1 MSLLEIKNLK
11 TYFHTRAGTTR
22 AVDDISFSI
31 DKGEIVGV
39 VGESGSGKSVTC
51 HTMLGLLPSP
61 PAKVEGGTV
70 TFDGEELLHL
80 PPAILRAIR
89 GKRISM
95 IFQDPMSCLNPY
107 LTILDQVAEPIL
119 IHEDVSR
126 EEAERRAI
134 EMMKKVGIRDA
145 EQRARSHPHEFSGG
159 MRQRAMIAMALVTN
173 PDLLL
178 ADEPTTALDVTVQ
191 ARILQILRDLRDD
204 LGVAVLFVT
213 HDLGVVADV
222 ADRVVVM
229 YRGKIVEQGSVL
241 SIFENPS
248 HPYVKGLLACRPTFE
263 TKYRVLPTVDDFLE
277 TEEAPDGSLTLRE
290 RPNSAERLA
299 ELEKQVDR
307 KQPAEESSVP
317 LLEVKDLRVH
327 FTSGGGFL
335 GKPRETVKAVDG
347 VDLSIPK
354 GKTLGLVGES
364 GCGKTTIG
372 RAILLLV
379 RRTSGSVRYDGTN
392 LFALSPAAMLAYR
405 KRMQII
411 FQDPYAS
418 LNPRLTIE
426 QALTE
431 PLVVHRIGSGSSDRR
446 DRVVSLLEEV
456 GLSSEH
462 LLRYPHE
469 FSGGQRQ
476 RLCVARALAVEPE
489 FIVCDEC
496 VSAMDVSV
504 QAQVLNL
511 LRELQERRNLT
522 YLFISHDLSVV
533 KFVSDH
539 VAVMQA
545 GRIVETAPAEDLYR
559 NPKET
564 YTQEL
569 LDAVPKADLETLR
582 SRRS

>member
-1 MSLLEIKNLK
+1 
-11 TYFHTRAGTTR
+11 
-22 AVDDISFSI
+22 
-31 DKGEIVGV
+31 
-39 VGESGSGKSVTC
+39 
-51 HTMLGLLPSP
+51 
-61 PAKVEGGTV
+61 
-70 TFDGEELLHL
+70 
-80 PPAILRAIR
+80 
-89 GKRISM
+89 
-95 IFQDPMSCLNPY
+95 
-107 LTILDQVAEPIL
+107 
-119 IHEDVSR
+119 
-126 EEAERRAI
+126 
-134 EMMKKVGIRDA
+134 
-145 EQRARSHPHEFSGG
+145 
-159 MRQRAMIAMALVTN
+159 
-173 PDLLL
+173 
-178 ADEPTTALDVTVQ
+178 
-191 ARILQILRDLRDD
+191 
-204 LGVAVLFVT
+204 
-213 HDLGVVADV
+213 
-222 ADRVVVM
+222 VM

-290 RPNSAERLA
+290 RPDAADRLA
-299 ELEKQVDR
+299 ELESKSAPEKQGED
-307 KQPAEESSVP
+307 SSELEP

-335 GKPRETVKAVDG
+335 GKPKETVKAVDG

-392 LFALSPAAMLAYR
+392 LFAQRMLAYR

-431 PLVVHRIGSGSSDRR
+431 PLVVHRIGSGSSERR

-511 LRELQERRNLT
+511 LNELQERRKLT

-545 GRIVETAPAEDLYR
+545 GRIVETAPAEELYR

-582 SRRS
+582 SKRK

>member
-1 MSLLEIKNLK
+1 MSLLEVKNLK

-22 AVDDISFSI
+22 AVDDVSFSI

-51 HTMLGLLPSP
+51 HTILGLLPQP

-70 TFDGEELLHL
+70 TFDGDELLHL
-80 PPAILRAIR
+80 PPPILRAIR

-95 IFQDPMSCLNPY
+95 VFQDPMSCLNPY

-119 IHEDVSR
+119 THENVSR

-159 MRQRAMIAMALVTN
+159 MRQRAMIAMALVTS

-290 RPNSAERLA
+290 RPDAADRLA
-299 ELEKQVDR
+299 ELESKSAPEKQGED
-307 KQPAEESSVP
+307 SSELEP

-335 GKPRETVKAVDG
+335 GKPKETVKAVDG

-392 LFALSPAAMLAYR
+392 LFAQRMLAYR

-431 PLVVHRIGSGSSDRR
+431 PLVVHRIGSGSSERR

-511 LRELQERRNLT
+511 LNELQERRKLT

-539 VAVMQA
+539 VAVMQE
-545 GRIVETAPAEDLYR
+545 GRIVETNTAEELYR
-559 NPKET
+559 NPRET

-582 SRRS
+582 KRSA